1 MNGAWAQR
9 HWLWYVSAGL
19 VLANGLAFLLLL
31 RPTWEAGRRQEGQIL
46 DFQRRIRAV
55 QREGQTSEAM
65 LTAFRDV
72 DAFARGYPQRSELVA
87 MIGRL
92 TAVAKN
98 NGLDIPAVD
107 YRPTEIK
114 EAGLTKVALSLG
126 VEGPYAK
133 IRRYLYELE
142 GLRRQVVIERVTL
155 RDPRGSADLQV
166 QLQLA
171 LYVR

>member
-1 MNGAWAQR
+1 VQR
-9 HWLWYVSAGL
+9 QWLWSLAAGL
-19 VLANGLAFLLLL
+19 VLVNALVFLLLVQ
-31 RPTWEAGRRQEGQIL
+31 PAWEYGQRQEGQFL

-55 QREGQTSEAM
+55 QREGQSSEAV

-72 DAFARGYPQRSELVA
+72 DEFTRGYPPRSELVT

-92 TAVAKN
+92 TAVAKSH
-98 NGLDIPAVD
+98 GLDIPAVD
-107 YRPTEIK
+107 YRPSEIK

-126 VEGPYAK
+126 VEGSYPK
-133 IRRYLYELE
+133 IRRYLHELE
-142 GLRRQVVIERVTL
+142 GMRRQVVIERVTL

-171 LYVR
+171 LYLR

>member
-1 MNGAWAQR
+1 MQQR
-9 HWLWYVSAGL
+9 WLWVASAGL
-19 VLANGLAFLLLL
+19 ALANVLVFLLLI
-31 RPTWEAGRRQEGQIL
+31 RPTWEAGRQQEGQIL

-55 QREGQTSEAM
+55 QREGQSSEAI

-72 DAFARGYPQRSELVA
+72 EEFARGYPPRSELVA
-87 MIGRL
+87 LIGRL
-92 TAVAKN
+92 TAVAKRH
-98 NGLDIPAVD
+98 GLEIPAVD
-107 YRPTEIK
+107 YRPSELK
-114 EAGLTKVALSLG
+114 EAGLTRVALSLG

-142 GLRRQVVIERVTL
+142 GMRRDVVIERVSL